1 MKALTFKRGIHPNDS
16 KQATE
21 EKTINYILPI
31 GDVVFPMIQHI
42 GAPCKPLVAKNDYV
56 LLGQKIGEAQGFI
69 SSPIHSSVS
78 GIVKDV
84 KEVLHPNGFLV
95 TGVIIENDHKYT
107 ECDTIV
113 ERKKIDHL
121 SKAEIIAMIKEAGI
135 VGMGGAGFPT
145 HVKLSPPPD
154 KKIDYIIVNG
164 AECEPFITSDHRV
177 MLEETERIIL
187 GLKIVLSLF
196 PDAKGIIG
204 IEDNKK
210 DAIDKMIKETSNCE
224 DISVQVVKSKYPQ
237 GAEKQLIYS
246 TTGRVVPSGGLPSDA
261 GCIVHNID
269 TIVAIHRAIYRGR
282 PLMRRIVTVSGGA
295 IKNPQNFKVRI
306 GTSYRELI
314 EAAGGFIKEP
324 AKVISGGP
332 MMGVALYNLDVP
344 IVKASSSI
352 LCLTEEEARVEDEQN
367 CIRCGKCVSH
377 CPMNL
382 MPLELNKYAL
392 AGAED
397 QFVKY
402 RGMDCIE
409 CGACSYICP
418 SKRHLLQ
425 SLRSTKKTILAK
437 RKRN

>member
-1 MKALTFKRGIHPNDS
+1 MKALTFKRGIHPNDA
-16 KQATE
+16 KHLTE
-21 EKTINYILPI
+21 EKPINYILPQ

-42 GAPCKPLVAKNDYV
+42 GAPCKPIVAKNDYV
-56 LLGQKIGEAQGFI
+56 SLGQKIGEAQGFI

-78 GIVKDV
+78 GTVKDV

-107 ECDTIV
+107 ECETIV
-113 ERKKIDHL
+113 PRNKIENL
-121 SKAEIIAMIKEAGI
+121 SKEEIISMIKEAGI
-135 VGMGGAGFPT
+135 VGMGGAAFPT

-154 KKIDYIIVNG
+154 KKIEYIIVNG

-177 MLEETERIIL
+177 MIEETDRVIL
-187 GLKIVLSLF
+187 GLKIILSLF
-196 PDAKGIIG
+196 PEAKGIIG

-210 DAIDKMIKETSNCE
+210 DAIEKMMIATQNCE
-224 DISVQVVKSKYPQ
+224 DITVKVVKSKYPQ

-246 TTGRVVPSGGLPSDA
+246 TTKREVPSGGLPSDV

-314 EAAGGFIKEP
+314 EAAGGFTQEP

-332 MMGVALYNLDVP
+332 MMGVALFDFDVP

-352 LCLTEEEARVEDEQN
+352 LCLTQEEVGLDEEQN

-382 MPLELNKYAL
+382 LPLELNKFAL
-392 AGAED
+392 AQAED
-397 QFVKY
+397 QFIKY

-425 SLRSTKKTILAK
+425 SLRSTKKVILAK
-437 RKRN
+437 RRK